1 MRASRAGGRNV
12 IGLTSGPR
20 RTRVVSA
27 AATVRATQHSS
38 DSRSLDDSDRKWSD
52 SQSDSKPSR
61 STAATM
67 RRQRSQVRPSS
78 VSTSTPSFI
87 YASVSACPTLGRLLS
102 SADSTRVEPEFEFTV
117 SSICRHR
124 WSRPPGTRDSAYW
137 SVAPRPVASRRRP
150 AGAGN
155 ARQGLDA
162 ELVQAAATVSIAGMV
177 NGDVDFSMSL
187 GSLARA
193 AAKGLPVRVL
203 EESGTAPQLYLVARP
218 EIRSLADLR
227 GKVLSPISMGGT
239 NSQTATLLLRKHGVD
254 PQSVQLLAGGDAPRQ
269 LEMLRQGQI
278 DAALISPPYPLV
290 AQREGYPLLANAQEE
305 IALAFTGITASLD
318 TLAQRG
324 DLVRRTIRAEI
335 EALQYLHADREG
347 TIRLMEQRFNS
358 EPDLAAAA
366 YDQIIGAFTT
376 DGTVSREGVD
386 NVMALDKEEGEI
398 PDSAQFEDVVDLRP
412 LQDVQ
417 RAMGLAR

>member
-1 MRASRAGGRNV
+1 MNSPFHLYAAIGGPGPQEHATPRTGPSRPGPWRLAAGLLALV
-12 IGLTSGPR
+12 TLACGPR
-20 RTRVVSA
+20 A
-27 AATVRATQHSS
+27 A
-38 DSRSLDDSDRKWSD
+38 
-52 SQSDSKPSR
+52 PSP
-61 STAATM
+61 AA
-67 RRQRSQVRPSS
+67 
-78 VSTSTPSFI
+78 
-87 YASVSACPTLGRLLS
+87 
-102 SADSTRVEPEFEFTV
+102 
-117 SSICRHR
+117 
-124 WSRPPGTRDSAYW
+124 PPA
-137 SVAPRPVASRRRP
+137 PVASG
-150 AGAGN
+150 AGAAQAPAAPAAAPVAAPAPPLAPDRIRVSYSATSFAFLSMFAAQDQGFY

>member
-1 MRASRAGGRNV
+1 MLN
-12 IGLTSGPR
+12 
-20 RTRVVSA
+20 
-27 AATVRATQHSS
+27 
-38 DSRSLDDSDRKWSD
+38 
-52 SQSDSKPSR
+52 
-61 STAATM
+61 
-67 RRQRSQVRPSS
+67 RRQW
-78 VSTSTPSFI
+78 
-87 YASVSACPTLGRLLS
+87 LL
-102 SADSTRVEPEFEFTV
+102 R
-117 SSICRHR
+117 
-124 WSRPPGTRDSAYW
+124 
-137 SVAPRPVASRRRP
+137 APRPSAGHRAAAQDRGARRGGRWRAACAGLLTLGVVACGPSARVAP
-150 AGAGN
+150 AAPAAPAPGSAASESPADGPAAPTAAGASTASAPTSAPPRAPDRIRMSYSATSFAFLSMFAAQDQGFY
-155 ARQGLDA
+155 ARNGLDA

-187 GSLARA
+187 GSFARA

-218 EIRSLADLR
+218 ELRSMADLR
-227 GKVLSPISMGGT
+227 GRVLSPISMGGT

-278 DAALISPPYPLV
+278 DAALISPPYPLI
-290 AQREGYPLLANAQEE
+290 AQREGYTLLANAQQE
-305 IALAFTGITASLD
+305 IALAFTGVVASLD

-335 EALQYLHADREG
+335 EALQYLHGDREG
-347 TIRLMEQRFNS
+347 TIRLMEQRFS
-358 EPDLAAAA
+358 AEPELAAAA

-376 DGTVSREGVD
+376 DGSVSREGVEQ
-386 NVMALDKEEGEI
+386 VMALDKEEGEI
-398 PDSAQFEDVVDLRP
+398 PESAQFEDVVDLRP